1 MKKTIQL
8 ALILILFDLTAIFQW
23 MLCLNVIWQK
33 NIGDSDGT
41 VRVRPKCVTLKKWR
55 HVFRTATL
63 ISFIIKSICFCIYH
77 YIIYDIIHII
87 TGRVQWALNHTW
99 KIPNYIPMLHFFYKL
114 RQFLPRRFWVINLE
128 NGSMFEVDLPTS
140 FDDKEMLLTLYT
152 LTSLIIFSILFSVH
166 LLRCWRGEFV

>member
-1 MKKTIQL
+1 MGKEVKLLKKRRKKIKKKIQL

-55 HVFRTATL
+55 YVFRTATL
-63 ISFIIKSICFCIYH
+63 ISFIIKNICFCIYH

-99 KIPNYIPMLHFFYKL
+99 KNSKLYSNASFF
-114 RQFLPRRFWVINLE
+114 
-128 NGSMFEVDLPTS
+128 
-140 FDDKEMLLTLYT
+140 LLVETI
-152 LTSLIIFSILFSVH
+152 LTA
-166 LLRCWRGEFV
+166 